1 VLRANLSSPRNVNKV
16 VSRGDNGRLLRY
28 STGPRGKKK
37 YRLMEHS
44 QTSPDGPLS
53 KDISREGAATIS
65 NVSFSRNDGDR
76 RSFFT
81 VKTGCVACSHTSI
94 PPHGNAEG

>member
-1 VLRANLSSPRNVNKV
+1 
-16 VSRGDNGRLLRY
+16 
-28 STGPRGKKK
+28 
-37 YRLMEHS
+37 MEHS

-65 NVSFSRNDGDR
+65 NVSSSRNDGDR

-81 VKTGCVACSHTSI
+81 AKTGCVACNHTSI
-94 PPHGNAEG
+94 PPHGIPE